1 MAYRPRKKVVAELKE
16 KEIITPMEAE
26 QLTHA
31 IEVADKVKF
40 RGDFFKGLNLA
51 KFDEAQ
57 QKELSEAISKGKLTP
72 QQKKTLHILR
82 VSKIEKPYVNNP
94 YAIQQAISQYFQ
106 LTLEDGNK
114 PTVNGLALAIGIT
127 KKQMFDLIEGKKVY
141 INGGE
146 LKGKEVIENAI
157 QVIAT
162 NNEIDI
168 AESGGMG
175 AMFLGKNNFGLTDK
189 TDVNIHHDNDD
200 ADEKSLDEKY
210 KDIPIIDID

>member
-1 MAYRPRKKVVAELKE
+1 MAYRPRKKVVAELKA

-26 QLTHA
+26 QLNHA
-31 IEVADKVKF
+31 IEIADKVKY
-40 RGDFFKGLNLA
+40 RGDFFKGLNLT

-57 QKELSEAISKGKLTP
+57 KKELNEAISKGKLTA

-82 VSKIEKPYVNNP
+82 VSQIEKPYVNNP
-94 YAIQQAISQYFQ
+94 IQIQNAINQYFQ
-106 LTLEDGNK
+106 LTLEDGSK
-114 PTVNGLALAIGIT
+114 PTINGLALAIGIT

-146 LKGKEVIENAI
+146 LKGKENIENAI
-157 QVIAT
+157 QVVAT

-175 AMFLGKNNFGLTDK
+175 AIFLGKNNFGLTDK
-189 TDVNIHHDNDD
+189 SEVSVHHDNDD
-200 ADEKSLDEKY
+200 IDEKTLDDKY
-210 KDIPIIDID
+210 KDIPIIDIE